1 MAITYLNGDATKPTL
16 SKGETGLLVH
26 VCNDVGGFGKGF
38 VLALSNRWPYPERE
52 YRRWH
57 REGQDLLAGK
67 FQLGAIQVVPVQG
80 DPPLSVV
87 NMIAQEGYGKGN
99 RNRHRSSEPD
109 SRPPIRYDALE
120 QCLTEVG
127 YLGKSGPA
135 QGASIHMPRIGC
147 GLAGGKWGD
156 VEPIIE
162 RTLSHAQVT
171 VYDPPGGKFNP

>member
-1 MAITYLNGDATKPTL
+1 MTITYLKGDVTAPQGSGPKL
-16 SKGETGLLVH
+16 IVH
-26 VCNDVGGFGKGF
+26 ICNNSGGWGAGV
-38 VLALSNRWPYPERE
+38 VLAISKRWPYPERE
-52 YRRWH
+52 YRRWY
-57 REGQDLLAGK
+57 REKHDLLSGK

-99 RNRHRSSEPD
+99 RNLHRSSEPD

-127 YLGKSGPA
+127 LLVKSGPA

-147 GLAGGKWGD
+147 GLAGSSWD
-156 VEPIIE
+156 IIEPIVSAQ
-162 RTLSHAQVT
+162 LSGLPVT
-171 VYDPPGGKFNP
+171 VYDYAP